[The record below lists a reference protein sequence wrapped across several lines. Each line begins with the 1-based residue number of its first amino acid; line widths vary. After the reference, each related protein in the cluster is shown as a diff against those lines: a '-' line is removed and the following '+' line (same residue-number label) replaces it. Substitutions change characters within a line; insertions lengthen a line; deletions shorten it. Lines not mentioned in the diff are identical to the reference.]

1 MIYSFS
7 EGRMFRK
14 CQRYWYFGKRLA
26 SPTAK
31 DPLRR
36 EAYLLGKLQS
46 IHAWR
51 GRIVDQVIEK
61 IIVPCLQRNTQVTL
75 QTALQG
81 AKKIFDSQLDFAL
94 NRRIF
99 ETGFKASAHED
110 DLAALFCVEYG
121 QPPTPAEIEKARSEI
136 NTALSNLFQSPNFK
150 EVRDSIKAAYR
161 ITAQCPITFPYAGA
175 TVRAVPDL
183 VCLFLGAPPL
193 IIDWKVHFFGVHD
206 YYHQLV
212 SYAIVLTNCG
222 PHKSL
227 PSELRRYPAHEVRLV
242 EVQLLTNEARPHII
256 SQEDVVAVE
265 DRMAMEIQQMLMAVD
280 GRESKAL
287 TAEDFPVTNRLGA
300 CETCNFRKPCWEN

>member
-1 MIYSFS
+1 MIYSFL

-61 IIVPCLQRNTQVTL
+61 IIVPCLQRNTKVTL

-110 DLAALFCVEYG
+110 DLAALFCIEYG

-136 NTALSNLFQSPNFK
+136 NAALSNLFQSPNFK

-183 VCLFLGAPPL
+183 ICLFRGAPPL

-206 YYHQLV
+206 YYQQLV

-222 PHKSL
+222 PHNSL

-256 SQEDVVAVE
+256 AQEDVVAVE

-280 GRESKAL
+280 GRESKEL

-300 CETCNFRKPCWEN
+300 CETCNFRKLCWNN